1 VTVVFHDDGFQ
12 LTVRGQRYT
21 SGDRE
26 FRAMNVTA
34 NYKVQ
39 SHGTGSKLVRQGDLE
54 ILPPGFVRGQGRL
67 SAQQVTLRTL
77 LQRKFGKMLE
87 PEIVSK
93 GLTLP
98 GRWERAGR
106 LDLKQLQSGSGWLVM
121 AWIES
126 GQPAEPRAD
135 KVACNLNY
143 EVTSSQPS
151 NRK

>member
-1 VTVVFHDDGFQ
+1 MTVAFHDNGFQ

-39 SHGTGSKLVRQGDLE
+39 MQGTGSKLVRQGELE

-87 PEIVSK
+87 PEIVSE

-98 GRWERAGR
+98 GRWEQVGR
-106 LDLKQLQSGSGWLVM
+106 LDLKQLHSDGGWLVM
-121 AWIES
+121 AWIAS
-126 GQPAEPRAD
+126 GKPAEPAA
-135 KVACNLNY
+135 KVTWN
-143 EVTSSQPS
+143 S
-151 NRK
+151 NHDMK